1 MKQLSLIEKAFFLK
15 KIELFSPLDL
25 DLLLAI
31 SDKMSQDIYDHE
43 ECVFSVNQVANRMY
57 LIAEGSVQIT
67 FKDFSLKKLEK
78 GAFFGDEA
86 LFNENPRTYSAICTS
101 NTLFLTLSRTNLLT
115 IISECPTVAV
125 SLLKCYTKAISC
137 RQSYENT

>member
-1 MKQLSLIEKAFFLK
+1 MTRSMCYHTFCSRDTHGLLFVSEKV
-15 KIELFSPLDL
+15 D
-25 DLLLAI
+25 
-31 SDKMSQDIYDHE
+31 
-43 ECVFSVNQVANRMY
+43 
-57 LIAEGSVQIT
+57 
-67 FKDFSLKKLEK
+67 EK
-78 GAFFGDEA
+78 GISFQGFMDVIQQGFQGVDGSDVC